1 MSESGRTDR
10 ERIGRDFLP
19 EAEAIFEALAE
30 LLRELEA
37 RAAAHEVKPS
47 LLNTIFRE
55 IHSLKGLAAL
65 QDLQAITD
73 LAHDLEELLQRLR
86 IEATGPAAPEI
97 DLIHE
102 AYDALVRS
110 TRRLSDGG
118 EPEPAD
124 DLRRRLRSA
133 AHAKDP
139 GAVAPEP
146 ASLRLDPR
154 VRGSLS
160 EYEERRLELVARD
173 GCSLFLLRLRLD
185 PEDFDSRLR
194 ALVQGLEERAEVIAT
209 VPLFDDDTTSGMLFH
224 IIVSGAPDRASIEA
238 AARGVTVDIDQLQEG
253 RASAPGSPRAGQADD
268 QGEEI
273 RGVSE
278 TLRVPVG
285 RLDELLAQVGDLSI
299 AILAL
304 ERAARRI
311 GESHPADRDVRELA
325 RQVRA
330 LQPRLAGLQR
340 GTIEVRL
347 VPLQQVFGR
356 VGRMVARAARAAGK
370 EVDFHTLGGE
380 TELDKAMMD
389 ELASPLVHLLRNALD
404 HGIEPPD
411 ERLRCGKQRRGRLI
425 LTAVPRGR
433 SVTIEIIDDGRG
445 VDLAKVRAAAAAAG
459 LVDLE
464 RSITP
469 DEAGELIFAEGFS
482 TSGQVSQ
489 ASGRGV
495 GLAIVRRAIRRLK
508 GSIEVRF
515 VAGQGTTF
523 TITTPITMAL
533 VPALIVKAAGQRF
546 AIPIT
551 AIQENVRIDRARMR
565 REGDQ
570 TTYEHPRGRL
580 TLVRLGSLV
589 RGAGEAADGGER
601 FAVIAGS
608 AGHSIG
614 ILVDGFVGQQEV
626 VIKPVGR
633 RLRDLP
639 GLAGATDLGDATAVL
654 VLDPE
659 GLVAGRTD
667 ERFVV

>member
-1 MSESGRTDR
+1 MPEGGRTDR
-10 ERIGRDFLP
+10 ERLERDFLP

-30 LLRELEA
+30 HLRELEA
-37 RAAAHEVKPS
+37 RSAAHEVKPA

-65 QDLQAITD
+65 QGLQPITD

-86 IEATGPAAPEI
+86 LEGTGPAAPEI

-102 AYDALVRS
+102 AYDALIRS
-110 TRRLSDGG
+110 TRRLSEAG
-118 EPEPAD
+118 EPEAAD

-133 AHAKDP
+133 AREEDP
-139 GAVAPEP
+139 GAGPPVPLP
-146 ASLRLDPR
+146 LDPR

-160 EYEERRLELVARD
+160 EYEERRLDLAARG

-185 PEDFDSRLR
+185 PEDFDARLR
-194 ALVQGLEERAEVIAT
+194 ALVRALEERAEVIAT
-209 VPLFDDDTTSGMLFH
+209 VPRFDDDTTSGMLFH
-224 IIVSGAPDRASIEA
+224 IIVSGARDRASIEA
-238 AARGVTVDIDQLQEG
+238 ATGGVAAEIDLLQEG
-253 RASAPGSPRAGQADD
+253 RPSAPDGSRPGQGED

-299 AILAL
+299 ALLAL
-304 ERAARRI
+304 ERAARRM
-311 GESHPADRDVRELA
+311 GESHPADRDVRELV

-330 LQPRLAGLQR
+330 LQPRLLGLQR
-340 GTIEVRL
+340 GAIEVRL

-356 VGRMVARAARAAGK
+356 VGRMVARAAQAAGK
-370 EVDFHTLGGE
+370 EVDFHALGGE

-404 HGIEPPD
+404 HGIESPD
-411 ERLRCGKQRRGRLI
+411 ERLRCGKQRRGRLV

-433 SVTIEIIDDGRG
+433 SVMIEIIDDGRG
-445 VDLAKVRAAAAAAG
+445 IDIEKVRAVAAAAG
-459 LVDLE
+459 LYDAQH
-464 RSITP
+464 SITP
-469 DEAGELIFAEGFS
+469 DEARELIFAEGFS

-489 ASGRGV
+489 LSGRGV

-515 VAGQGTTF
+515 IAGQGTTF

-551 AIQENVRIDRARMR
+551 TIQENLRIDRARLR
-565 REGDQ
+565 REGDR
-570 TTYEHPRGRL
+570 TIYEHSRGPL
-580 TLVRLGSLV
+580 PLVRLQSLM
-589 RGAGEAADGGER
+589 RCAGETGEGEER
-601 FAVIAGS
+601 FAVVAGS
-608 AGHSIG
+608 AGHSVG
-614 ILVDGFVGQQEV
+614 ILVDGFLGQQEV

-659 GLVAGRTD
+659 GLIAGRSG
-667 ERFVV
+667 ERSAV